1 MKKKDTSKP
10 LMLYLP
16 ESIYLQLIKIKKSE
30 PQITNIE
37 LVERFLASKE
47 FNEIKKGNFHDNLFA
62 KIKENNFINLET
74 GNKIPKETI
83 DLLNIQ
89 KNTVMKQFKEDSET
103 YFAKSSFPLSN
114 SQNAFG
120 LIWRMCETYELW
132 CKEIKKEKLIKL
144 KFVD

>member
-10 LMLYLP
+10 LMLYLA
-16 ESIYLQLIKIKKSE
+16 ESIYLQLDKIKKLD

-37 LVERFLASKE
+37 LIERFLATKE
-47 FNEIKKGNFHDNLFA
+47 FEEIKQGNFHDNLFE
-62 KIKENNFINLET
+62 KIKENNFINFET
-74 GNKIPKETI
+74 GIEIPKETI
-83 DLLNIQ
+83 DLLNLQ
-89 KNTVMKQFKEDSET
+89 KDTVMKQFQENSET

-132 CKEIKKEKLIKL
+132 CKEINKEKLIKL
-144 KFVD
+144 NFID

>member
-10 LMLYLP
+10 LMLYLA
-16 ESIYLQLIKIKKSE
+16 ESIYLQLNKIKKLE

-37 LVERFLASKE
+37 LIERFLATKE
-47 FNEIKKGNFHDNLFA
+47 FDEIKKGNFHDNLFA
-62 KIKENNFINLET
+62 KIKENNFVNLET

-83 DLLNIQ
+83 DLLNLQ
-89 KNTVMKQFKEDSET
+89 KNTVMQQFNEDNET

-144 KFVD
+144 KFID